1 MRPRTTCWTKV
12 VCVALRRRYEI
23 RGAYFFLCLFFS
35 HLLIQRKRCRSR
47 PSCAWAEL
55 ETQDEE
61 EEEKENRTTTT
72 PLLVGGIG
80 TLQTQKQ
87 GAFLSLSLSLFSR
100 QTDLVRSSSR
110 GPRVYSQPAVTF
122 VVRVVS
128 YFQSFFPFPAPASQ
142 GSPSCPPHPA
152 VTWPGTAAQ
161 AVAYTQGPPDP
172 LTRRPP
178 ATSPSSL

>member
-1 MRPRTTCWTKV
+1 MRFAAVT
-12 VCVALRRRYEI
+12 
-23 RGAYFFLCLFFS
+23 FFLCLFFS
-35 HLLIQRKRCRSR
+35 HLLIQRKRSRSR

-55 ETQDEE
+55 ETQDE

-128 YFQSFFPFPAPASQ
+128 YFQSFFPFPVPASQ
-142 GSPSCPPHPA
+142 GSPSCPPHPV

-172 LTRRPP
+172 LPRWPA